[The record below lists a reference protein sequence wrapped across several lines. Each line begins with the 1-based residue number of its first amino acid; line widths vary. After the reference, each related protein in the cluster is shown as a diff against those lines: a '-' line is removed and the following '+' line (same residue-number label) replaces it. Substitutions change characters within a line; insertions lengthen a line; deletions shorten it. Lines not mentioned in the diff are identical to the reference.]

1 MEGDPSGLSDGS
13 SSGSAQGSPQEKT
26 DLYALQE
33 YILNLTEEDWM
44 VFSSMLHTPMTR
56 MQFTELCMAVMKI
69 VSLSSITVIL
79 PAYVC
84 VAKDVEALA
93 SRSSTPTTFSVMTS
107 TERSPSSAPYRSSR
121 ATSPNSLVT
130 DESSASSSSPEVA
143 GGPVSELVRR
153 MKGALATLRKSVYG
167 SACTEATTVAQHG
180 DTSHDLTCITTIL
193 EQLVSSGSIHQIAR
207 NLVSQVQGVLHDSSP
222 TSIPVA
228 AGKSVSDSVL
238 YATVKRSPKR
248 TLSASRLVYTYA
260 EEAIKNLLQPY
271 LLPLVTWKAGEDMA
285 SSKMS
290 SSSYAS
296 SRPRSS
302 LDPSR
307 PNTATWDRDT
317 TSPSRA
323 FSEVADLFT
332 RVMTFQ
338 VMDMVDSELKRHA
351 QVRLSSPDKE
361 KSVTEG
367 EVPHLVDAVPGHY
380 GGLFS
385 GLIKRFLSELCYSE
399 SAPSNAEDN
408 VRGTPS
414 SPRSQS
420 TRSGTASCESKS
432 ASQKLKNVL
441 GLFTRLMVS
450 QVMDIVQVESTVELE
465 QPHSSASRPSS
476 SKFSD
481 QLTSLHSDAITD
493 GDITACSSPVASVV
507 GSGSSDNGCLVTVLM
522 LRLLAKLRD
531 QPTASADVMDSSRE
545 LIEKILSEFSSHSG
559 SLNFYTYP
567 GNVKIQAMYQTMD
580 KFLLKEFGPEAVLQR
595 AVETQDVSFDN
606 ILLTAL
612 RRELLPQGDA
622 KATSVPSAAPS
633 FEPVPGAANG
643 QTAREKPKRRLNIKM
658 PKLGSKK
665 VSPTKVFSDFTGV
678 SVETPAH
685 HTPSVFSSGQRT
697 RKRSF
702 FSRMFTSQGSSE
714 P

>member
-1 MEGDPSGLSDGS
+1 
-13 SSGSAQGSPQEKT
+13 
-26 DLYALQE
+26 
-33 YILNLTEEDWM
+33 
-44 VFSSMLHTPMTR
+44 
-56 MQFTELCMAVMKI
+56 
-69 VSLSSITVIL
+69 
-79 PAYVC
+79 
-84 VAKDVEALA
+84 
-93 SRSSTPTTFSVMTS
+93 
-107 TERSPSSAPYRSSR
+107 
-121 ATSPNSLVT
+121 
-130 DESSASSSSPEVA
+130 
-143 GGPVSELVRR
+143 
-153 MKGALATLRKSVYG
+153 
-167 SACTEATTVAQHG
+167 
-180 DTSHDLTCITTIL
+180 
-193 EQLVSSGSIHQIAR
+193 
-207 NLVSQVQGVLHDSSP
+207 
-222 TSIPVA
+222 
-228 AGKSVSDSVL
+228 
-238 YATVKRSPKR
+238 
-248 TLSASRLVYTYA
+248 
-260 EEAIKNLLQPY
+260 
-271 LLPLVTWKAGEDMA
+271 MA

-622 KATSVPSAAPS
+622 EATSVPSAHSASPS
-633 FEPVPGAANG
+633 LQSVPAVDEG
-643 QTAREKPKRRLNIKM
+643 QTSRTTLKTPKLSLKIKM
-658 PKLGSKK
+658 PKRGCKK
-665 VSPTKVFSDFTGV
+665 VSPTNGFSADQHPEATAPQ
-678 SVETPAH
+678 S
-685 HTPSVFSSGQRT
+685 PSDAATAASGQRT
-697 RKRSF
+697 RKRFSF
-702 FSRMFTSQGSSE
+702 IRMFTCCIQGSSE